1 MIKKKVLIKFESEF
15 KFIKDKFEIIDLLA
29 NNSPM
34 DYNTIKSLKLP
45 SDKNNIVWHP
55 GVYLFIGNNQIYRV
69 GVSMKNSRSRVM
81 EHLDACTS
89 KNGFSIWD
97 IDKYPDKSILLFNIK
112 KKDDRH
118 WLLAIEAF
126 FEEKFNPLI
135 KAGRVG

>member
-1 MIKKKVLIKFESEF
+1 
-15 KFIKDKFEIIDLLA
+15 
-29 NNSPM
+29 
-34 DYNTIKSLKLP
+34 
-45 SDKNNIVWHP
+45 
-55 GVYLFIGNNQIYRV
+55 
-69 GVSMKNSRSRVM
+69 M